1 MHGTGYSQGSD
12 ESDTNTRLTDER
24 RATDRHRA
32 VCRVAR
38 VHRADDAGLW
48 RVRNISDEGMMLI
61 ADVPVGAGEGL
72 KIVLSEKVVLS
83 GTVIW
88 AEGGRCGV
96 AFSERIDAAATL
108 RALAEEQ
115 RAEGYRALRLP
126 IEAKATLV
134 LPGGARPIDLV
145 DISQSGAGFI
155 YNEGFAPGVEL
166 DLVLPGG
173 ELRRRAL
180 VRWSRG
186 RRGGLW
192 FTQPLERS
200 DLESLAR
207 FQS

>member
-1 MHGTGYSQGSD
+1 MHGTGHLQNNEEAYANAQ
-12 ESDTNTRLTDER
+12 LTGER

-38 VHRADDAGLW
+38 VHRASDAGLW
-48 RVRNISDEGMMLI
+48 RVRNISDDGMMLT
-61 ADVPVGAGEGL
+61 ADVAVLVGEEL
-72 KIVLSEKVVLS
+72 KIILSENVVLS
-83 GTVIW
+83 GKVIW
-88 AEGGRCGV
+88 ADEGRCGI
-96 AFSERIDAAATL
+96 AFSEKIDAAATL

-134 LPGGARPIDLV
+134 LSGGARPMDLV

-155 YNEGFAPGVEL
+155 YDERFAPGVEL

-180 VRWSRG
+180 VRWWRA

-207 FQS
+207 FQP